1 MVLLAMGLGSLLTVL
16 VVLPAEYGVDVTG
29 FGNLTGLTTISA
41 PGEIVVETKAAAP
54 PEIAKVEAVPFREDT
69 VTLEIG
75 AFGESLGAL
84 EYKISLAVG
93 ETMIYSLRA
102 SKPIVFEFH
111 GHTQPTDG
119 TPIEVIDYVKGLA
132 DQSNGTLTAPIDGIH
147 GWYSPTPSLNP

>member
-41 PGEIVVETKAAAP
+41 PSEIVVETKAAAP

-75 AFGESLGAL
+75 ASAKAWVRWNTRSAL
-84 EYKISLAVG
+84 QLE
-93 ETMIYSLRA
+93 R
-102 SKPIVFEFH
+102 P
-111 GHTQPTDG
+111 
-119 TPIEVIDYVKGLA
+119 
-132 DQSNGTLTAPIDGIH
+132 
-147 GWYSPTPSLNP
+147 